1 MNDEAIEVS
10 DSTQQHSD
18 GKSLG
23 TRLREAREASDLS
36 VEKIADELRIEE
48 HVLVALESDRLSDI
62 KAAPVFIKGYIKQ
75 YGRLLQLDYEEL
87 KAAFENQTNAE
98 DIRLRPNTSI
108 QLRDERQ
115 ITIWIIAA
123 IAILIVAGALAL
135 WWFNA
140 EEVRIPNPFSG
151 PADTD
156 QAAVLSDSREV
167 SLPVPASSGVSEPAA
182 SAADSERSP
191 VSVSPRS
198 ELALESPAPP
208 TRTEEPAIEPV
219 SAGGDADD
227 AAEAG
232 AESDNSAGEA
242 AAQSDDSAIAAASDP
257 PPLPAE
263 PEPGSVAMSFSFT
276 QESWFEL
283 TDARGR
289 RLYYDLAAAGAQL
302 SFMALLPARVLIGNA
317 DAARITVASEAYD
330 IPSGSRR
337 GNVASFVVEPQQN

>member
-10 DSTQQHSD
+10 DSTQEHSD

-123 IAILIVAGALAL
+123 IAVLIVAGALAL

-156 QAAVLSDSREV
+156 QAVVLPDSREL
-167 SLPVPASSGVSEPAA
+167 SLPMAGSSSASEPAA
-182 SAADSERSP
+182 AATERERSP
-191 VSVSPRS
+191 VTVSPRS

-208 TRTEEPAIEPV
+208 TRTDEQGIETV
-219 SAGGDADD
+219 EADADEQG

-232 AESDNSAGEA
+232 AESGSAGEA
-242 AAQSDDSAIAAASDP
+242 GAQSDTSAIVAASEV
-257 PPLPAE
+257 PLPAE
-263 PEPGSVAMSFSFT
+263 PEPGSVAMSFSFA

-289 RLYYDLAAAGAQL
+289 RLYYDLVAAGAQL
-302 SFMALLPARVLIGNA
+302 SFMALPPARVLIGNA
-317 DAARITVASEAYD
+317 DAARITVGSEAYD
-330 IPSGSRR
+330 IPPGSRR
-337 GNVASFVVEPQQN
+337 GNVASFVIDPQQN

>member
-151 PADTD
+151 SADTD

-167 SLPVPASSGVSEPAA
+167 SLPVPASSGASEPAA
-182 SAADSERSP
+182 SAAESERSP

-208 TRTEEPAIEPV
+208 TRTEEPGIETV
-219 SAGGDADD
+219 EAGVDAGG

-232 AESDNSAGEA
+232 AESDDSAGEA
-242 AAQSDDSAIAAASDP
+242 AAQSDDSAIAAASA

-302 SFMALLPARVLIGNA
+302 SFMALPPARVLIGNA
-317 DAARITVASEAYD
+317 DAATITVASEGYV
-330 IPSGSRR
+330 IPPGSRR
-337 GNVASFVVEPQQN
+337 GNVASFVIDPQQN